1 MHDLSLSSSTAPTTF
16 ARLGASHG
24 YRIDGDAAALNAEI
38 DLAAAGLGVAPP
50 LALQLW
56 ACDEPYQGGRLSGFK
71 VAETRVEVSGTQQRF
86 SHDAVAFARPPAPA
100 RDYAMVLVLAAQQ
113 GDGVHVFDFA
123 NYPQRQRFVV
133 PHMLGSA
140 SYQLVEGDRVDL
152 RVAQVFNPRSEHNLS
167 GSLALQLW
175 AQREPFHGAEPRG
188 TLLAS
193 VDLGQLAG
201 QANVGSIDQR
211 AALSRPAA
219 GESHVVLLLSEWT
232 AEGYVV
238 RDYCNF
244 AEPYAGP
251 TRTPAPE
258 RASSQQSQESP
269 GPVAARRVPSS
280 VVAAGTPVAP
290 PEKSAAEA
298 KPAPSTAQP
307 VPAPVAAPEPV
318 AVAAPKPVV
327 APVAAPKPVAVPVA
341 APKPVA
347 AAAAAPKPVAAPE
360 PVAAPV
366 AAPKPVATAATRPS
380 LNQIGEAELIKLTGL
395 QQKLA
400 ATLIKARPFKSFDE
414 LVNVRGIG
422 EKTVHKLRALF
433 TL

>member
-1 MHDLSLSSSTAPTTF
+1 MHELSLSSSNAPATF
-16 ARLGASHG
+16 ARLGSNHG

-38 DLAAAGLGVAPP
+38 DFAADGLAAAPA

-56 ACDEPYQGGRLSGFK
+56 ACDEPYQGGTLSGFK
-71 VAETRVEVSGTQQRF
+71 VAETRVDVPGAQQSF

-113 GDGVHVFDFA
+113 ADGVHVFDFA

-140 SYQLVEGDRVDL
+140 SYQIGDDDSINL
-152 RVAQVFNPRSEHNLS
+152 RAQVFNPRSEHNLS

-175 AQREPFHGAEPRG
+175 AQREPFSGAEPHG

-193 VDLGQLAG
+193 GELGQLAG
-201 QANVGSIDQR
+201 QANFESIEQS
-211 AALSRPAA
+211 AALSRPAPD
-219 GESHVVLLLSEWT
+219 ESRVVLLLCEWT
-232 AEGYVV
+232 AEGYLV

-251 TRTPAPE
+251 VRRPAAE
-258 RASSQQSQESP
+258 RASSQESQESP

-280 VVAAGTPVAP
+280 VVAADTPVPAP
-290 PEKSAAEA
+290 ERTAAEV
-298 KPAPSTAQP
+298 KPAPSKAQP
-307 VPAPVAAPEPV
+307 VPA
-318 AVAAPKPVV
+318 
-327 APVAAPKPVAVPVA
+327 PVA

-347 AAAAAPKPVAAPE
+347 AAAAAPKPVVAAAAAPKPVAAAVAAPTPLAAPE
-360 PVAAPV
+360 PVVAPV
-366 AAPKPVATAATRPS
+366 AAPKPVAAAAARPS
-380 LNQIGEAELIKLTGL
+380 LNQVGEAELIKLTGL

-400 ATLIKARPFKSFDE
+400 AALIKARPFKSFDE
-414 LVNVRGIG
+414 LGNVKGIG
-422 EKTVHKLRALF
+422 EKTVHKLRGLF
-433 TL
+433 VL